1 MDASKQRGSIVL
13 TKQNID
19 GQDYIRIEYTDNQTI
34 ALLLSQ
40 DKGIKTIGN
49 GSAYIQ
55 ASTFQ
60 LPEFYTRYSPHAY
73 IDYSRVYIRHPKPQ
87 REYVLPKG
95 YLELL
100 EQKRYSP
107 STIKTYRI
115 YFSDF
120 MEYHKGRNI
129 DRLKVADI
137 NHYILYLVN
146 EKKISVSQQN
156 MRINAIKFY
165 FERVKGGK
173 CQYYGGIT
181 GAKEYKT
188 PANFNARRKAVTGE
202 VFVSVFIFSNTV
214 SSFTVRCTIR
224 VSSFRMRVIFM
235 VFPVFDLMV
244 KILFLSG

>member
-19 GQDYIRIEYTDNQTI
+19 GQDYIRIEYADNQTI

-146 EKKISVSQQN
+146 EKKSPCHNRICALTLSSSTTRKWKVGSANITAESQVPKSIRHCPKCLAV
-156 MRINAIKFY
+156 MR
-165 FERVKGGK
+165 
-173 CQYYGGIT
+173 
-181 GAKEYKT
+181 
-188 PANFNARRKAVTGE
+188 
-202 VFVSVFIFSNTV
+202 
-214 SSFTVRCTIR
+214 
-224 VSSFRMRVIFM
+224 
-235 VFPVFDLMV
+235 
-244 KILFLSG
+244 

>member
-73 IDYSRVYIRHPKPQ
+73 IDYSRVYVRHPKPQ
-87 REYVLPKG
+87 REYVLPKS

-129 DRLKVADI
+129 DYLKVADI

-146 EKKISVSQQN
+146 EKKSPCHN
-156 MRINAIKFY
+156 RICAL
-165 FERVKGGK
+165 
-173 CQYYGGIT
+173 T
-181 GAKEYKT
+181 LSSST
-188 PANFNARRKAVTGE
+188 TRK
-202 VFVSVFIFSNTV
+202 
-214 SSFTVRCTIR
+214 
-224 VSSFRMRVIFM
+224 
-235 VFPVFDLMV
+235 
-244 KILFLSG
+244 